1 MVRFIIIGAV
11 IAVAFT
17 LYSLVDAAMTDH
29 SRARGVSKPV
39 WIVIIVLLPVV
50 GAVLWLMIGKGSP
63 ATGPASRTHV
73 APDDDPRFTGRQL
86 SDAERDSLRDL
97 EARLRELDDET
108 FPGEDTS
115 KPRPSTDQDLDRDQD
130 QDTSR

>member
-50 GAVLWLMIGKGSP
+50 GALLWLMIGKGSP
-63 ATGPASRTHV
+63 TSGPGTKQHLP
-73 APDDDPRFTGRQL
+73 PDDDPRFTGRQL

-97 EARLRELDDET
+97 EARLKELDDET
-108 FPGEDTS
+108 FPGEE
-115 KPRPSTDQDLDRDQD
+115 PRKSQPSEDQD
-130 QDTSR
+130 QDQDNTR